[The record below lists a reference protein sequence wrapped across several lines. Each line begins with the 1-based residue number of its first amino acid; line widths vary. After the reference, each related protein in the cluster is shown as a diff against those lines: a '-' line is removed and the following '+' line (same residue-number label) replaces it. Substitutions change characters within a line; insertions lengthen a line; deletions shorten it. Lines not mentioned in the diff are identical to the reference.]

1 MSTQAPTLTM
11 IAGTT
16 YRFSANW
23 ASDDANATPVD
34 LTGCVAKFVV
44 ASHQG
49 ETLLT
54 CETGGHGI
62 ELESDQGGIHLHIRP
77 EQTAGPI
84 APYWAGAR
92 YELRITFPNGDVFSL
107 LQGRFQLQPGVIHG

>member
-11 IAGTT
+11 VAGTT

-34 LTGCVAKFVV
+34 LTGCEAIFMV
-44 ASHQG
+44 ASYQG

-54 CETGGHGI
+54 CETSSGI
-62 ELESDQGGIHLHIRP
+62 ELEPEQGGIHLHIGP

-84 APYWAGAR
+84 APHWAGAR

-107 LQGRFQLQPGVIHG
+107 LQGRFQLKPGVIHG

>member
-11 IAGTT
+11 VAGTT

-34 LTGCVAKFVV
+34 LTGCDAIFMVV
-44 ASHQG
+44 SHQG

-54 CETGGHGI
+54 CETGSGI
-62 ELESDQGGIHLHIRP
+62 ELEPEQGGIHLHIRP

-84 APYWAGAR
+84 VLHWAGAR

-107 LQGRFQLQPGVIHG
+107 LQGRFQLKPGVIHD